1 MSEVMTPEFAA
12 QLLSKFQ
19 EIQRARIFEG
29 ATQRPFSIQL
39 VTLDL
44 STAILPTRPYKI
56 GFPFKSFYVQN
67 ATDVYANVNV
77 KVQMQDSIQ
86 SSFPTK
92 LNDSWVNEFP
102 VAEAYLDWSAQA
114 GKTMTIVFFL
124 ESEYRSG
131 SQISVTGGGVSIVDG
146 STITG
151 PTRVTLSAAAAGI
164 IAPAD
169 PLRKVASIYNDTG
182 SDVFIGDSTVTNTG
196 ATKGIPLANGDV
208 LAWRNTGV
216 LYGYSV
222 AGGNLIRNEEK

>member
-1 MSEVMTPEFAA
+1 MSEVMTPDMAA
-12 QLLSKFQ
+12 VILDKFM
-19 EIQRARIFEG
+19 EIQRARIFQG
-29 ATQRPFSIQL
+29 ATQKPFSIQL

-44 STAILPTRPYKI
+44 SNAVLPTRPYKI
-56 GFPFKSFYVQN
+56 GFPFKSFYVQS
-67 ATDVYANVNV
+67 ATDVYSTVNV

-102 VAEAYLDWSAQA
+102 VAEAYLDWPAQA

-131 SQISVTGGGVSIVDG
+131 SQISVNGGGVSINDG
-146 STITG
+146 SSISLAT
-151 PTRVTLSAAAAGI
+151 VTLSAATAAQ

-169 PLRKVASIYNDTG
+169 SLRKVANIQNKTG
-182 SDVFIGDSTVTNTG
+182 AVLYIGDSSVTNAAGTE
-196 ATKGIPLANGDV
+196 GINIQPDEIIE
-208 LAWRNTGV
+208 WRNTGA

-222 AGGNLIRNEEK
+222 AGGKVQRTEEK